1 MKKLLCL
8 LLMLCVLFCVGCTN
22 TQGGDETS
30 ADPSGG
36 ETTAD
41 ASGGETT
48 ADPSGGET
56 PGEKEIYIP
65 GWHLSETYNNDL
77 YVSYNNYGISFER
90 TEYEENKNG
99 FLIHVDFFENYYPA
113 GSMLQ
118 YRITVTNNSGKD
130 IIYNA
135 KNALARITYSEKI
148 IVCDSIFPNDICDV
162 TDDVDLREFHAGE
175 TLVFEGTTR
184 IDSKFFAVGSYRFG
198 FTLADYS
205 SIHTNFSCYAE
216 VEYRYE

>member
-8 LLMLCVLFCVGCTN
+8 LLVLCVLFCVGCTN

-30 ADPSGG
+30 ADASGG

-48 ADPSGGET
+48 ADPSGGEI

-65 GWHLSETYNNDL
+65 GWHLSEDRSDL
-77 YVSYNNYGISFER
+77 YISYNDYVLSFER
-90 TEYEENKNG
+90 TEYEENENG

-118 YRITVTNNSGKD
+118 YRITVTNNTGEDIAYDGK
-130 IIYNA
+130 A
-135 KNALARITYSEKI
+135 ALGRITYSERTI
-148 IVCDSIFPNDICDV
+148 ICHSIVPDISYYSDYTDWRELRAKQFSFPVLFAAPLHI
-162 TDDVDLREFHAGE
+162 FHSP
-175 TLVFEGTTR
+175 
-184 IDSKFFAVGSYRFG
+184 DYR
-198 FTLADYS
+198 
-205 SIHTNFSCYAE
+205 
-216 VEYRYE
+216 